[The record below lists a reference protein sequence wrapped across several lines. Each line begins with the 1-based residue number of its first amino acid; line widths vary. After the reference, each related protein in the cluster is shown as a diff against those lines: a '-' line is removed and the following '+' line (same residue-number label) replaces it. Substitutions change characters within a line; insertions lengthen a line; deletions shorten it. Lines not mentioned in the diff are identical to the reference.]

1 MWTKEEKQK
10 NKFKGYSVPD
20 GYMGYVKGKYQFFE
34 TEMAYYD
41 YMLTEEEV

>member
-1 MWTKEEKQK
+1 M

-20 GYMGYVKGKYQFFE
+20 EYMGYVKGKYQLFE

>member
-1 MWTKEEKQK
+1 MWTKEEMQM

-20 GYMGYVKGKYQFFE
+20 GYMGYVKGKYQLFE

>member
-1 MWTKEEKQK
+1 M

-20 GYMGYVKGKYQFFE
+20 GYMGYVKGKYQIFE
-34 TEMAYYD
+34 KEMAYYD